1 MRRIRWLLLGL
12 LLAWTLPASAQL
24 PVIDAANLSQ
34 NTISATNLVINTAQW
49 LIDLLPLEAYT
60 VIEAMGEDLALL
72 QELALQAQLIGMDI
86 ASIQAQLDALFGLE
100 SAPVTSF
107 EWQER
112 VTEINQRIWMVYGYA
127 MRTQTLIN
135 TVVRTVEHILGLIE
149 IVAELLGTLSV
160 QQNISQQL
168 AKLHQ
173 LQAESNVVTA
183 AFAHAKSTEALAPG
197 VLIQGIRNI
206 NDEMMSDHPRW

>member
-1 MRRIRWLLLGL
+1 MRWIRWLLLGL
-12 LLAWTLPASAQL
+12 ILAWTLPASAQL
-24 PVIDAANLSQ
+24 PVIDAANLTQ
-34 NTISATNLVINTAQW
+34 NTTSATNLVINTIQW
-49 LIDLLPLEAYT
+49 LIDLLPLEAYS
-60 VIEAMGEDLALL
+60 VIEAMAEDLALL
-72 QELALQAQLIGMDI
+72 QELAAQAELIGMDI

-107 EWQER
+107 EWRER
-112 VTEINQRIWMVYGYA
+112 AAAIRMRIWEVYGYA

-135 TVVRTVEHILGLIE
+135 TVVRTVEHIFGLIE

-197 VLIQGIRNI
+197 VLQQGIQNI
-206 NDEMMSDHPRW
+206 TDAMMEGHPSW